1 MVVVC
6 PCCYVL
12 AQMASASIFFGM
24 LSHARAS
31 SQNVYLDNSSASA
44 TVFTSLF
51 LSACLHLQSLKVQ
64 ILSGHPLC
72 FDFAIALKLPFVPVP
87 SRAALPH
94 CPWCPI
100 PAAPTFPSSSHA
112 LSCGQRINV
121 RFPAPSSQP
130 YGSKHIFWTT
140 APICTVLS
148 TRATRSKALPIASDH
163 GPRC

>member
-6 PCCYVL
+6 PCRYVL

-24 LSHARAS
+24 FSHARAS
-31 SQNVYLDNSSASA
+31 SQNVYLDNSSAPA
-44 TVFTSLF
+44 TVFTSLL
-51 LSACLHLQSLKVQ
+51 LSACLDLQTLKVQ

-72 FDFAIALKLPFVPVP
+72 FDFAIAPKLPFVPVP
-87 SRAALPH
+87 SRPALPH
-94 CPWCPI
+94 CPWCPL
-100 PAAPTFPSSSHA
+100 PAAPTLPSSSHA

-121 RFPAPSSQP
+121 RFPAPSRTVQN
-130 YGSKHIFWTT
+130 IITFWTT